1 MIYLRKPVK
10 QLTEDVDNIDKD
22 TQDIVDS
29 DLQKKKAQLLQQ
41 KANKKAQFDREM
53 QRIDDQILQLYNQ
66 QANKNKNVQ
75 QTQQTNQ
82 PQQAQQ
88 NESIKIKKINKL
100 FEGRNTKIELL
111 NTAITNVFNNIETS
125 YALSNI
131 EINRLSRKINDTIN
145 NNKNNKNNKNL
156 LSVVKFE
163 IKKYL
168 LNHNR
173 ISLSQSEI
181 NNLLDLLENELQKR
195 EYNVFSYIFNS
206 NIDSITINMDN
217 NINIDEFEADL
228 ADLDFNIDEDLEN
241 NQLILT
247 NVDEYN
253 IKQLKRLLKKYNL
266 LKNNYDIFF
275 N

>member
-1 MIYLRKPVK
+1 MIYLRKHVK

-22 TQDIVDS
+22 TQDIVDY

-66 QANKNKNVQ
+66 QANKNKNIQ

-125 YALSNI
+125 YSLSNI

-145 NNKNNKNNKNL
+145 NNKNNKNL
-156 LSVVKFE
+156 LSIVKFE

-206 NIDSITINMDN
+206 NIDSITINIDN

-228 ADLDFNIDEDLEN
+228 ADLDFNIDENLEN